1 MESHYQYYAFIS
13 YKRED
18 EWYAKWLQRKLEGY
32 RLPSV
37 LCKKNPDLPKRVKP
51 VFLDQTDIQPRQ
63 LHDELRIKLEQSRF
77 LIVICSPRSAKSQWV
92 GEEIDY
98 FIQLGRKDNVIA
110 YIIDGEPYSRNS
122 ETECYHEVIRR
133 NFPAADNPKE
143 DRQLLGVNL
152 NEAGSGSR
160 RMKRQRAFIK
170 VLSRLLDLSFDELWK
185 RQRRRTVRNILIY
198 IVLIMIFLVTVGFVW
213 QSNQPFDVKVSL
225 KEVTEHNEKLP
236 DLENAVVSI
245 YLNNEIKTDTLQN
258 LDDIVM
264 FTNIPAKY
272 KNKKISLKFHAF
284 GYEDIDTTMMSQ
296 DPFILPICRNDD
308 YGKYYG
314 MIKDGE
320 GNGLADVSVQ
330 IDDFECLTDAD
341 GSYIIS
347 IPLAFQRPLQVIKVS
362 KEGYNSW
369 KHELLPGDNTIIL
382 SQKNKQK

>member
-1 MESHYQYYAFIS
+1 M
-13 YKRED
+13 
-18 EWYAKWLQRKLEGY
+18 EGY

-236 DLENAVVSI
+236 FENGKIALV
-245 YLNNEIKTDTLQN
+245 YDRDTLYSTAIN
-258 LDDIVM
+258 KDDYIADFLNV
-264 FTNIPAKY
+264 PGKY
-272 KNKKISLKFHAF
+272 RNKKARLWFEMY
-284 GYEDIDTTMMSQ
+284 GYEQNDTLSFLTEKME
-296 DPFILPICRNDD
+296 LA
-308 YGKYYG
+308 
-314 MIKDGE
+314 IKRDSAWAIFKGVVCDE
-320 GNGLADVSVQ
+320 QNQPVEKADVIVANYQ
-330 IDDFECLTDAD
+330 VVTDDMGRFCIHIPVLEQTVEKQLHIQKKDYAVWEYT
-341 GSYIIS
+341 IS
-347 IPLAFQRPLQVIKVS
+347 PSL
-362 KEGYNSW
+362 
-369 KHELLPGDNTIIL
+369 HEQKIIL
-382 SQKNKQK
+382 EKN